1 MMGALNEPE
10 VLVMMG
16 DALGKQVGFLGFC
29 LGFLALCATSAL
41 ADGPAG
47 EGAPA
52 LTVTSEQA
60 RLEDWPLLV
69 NANGSLAPWQEAV
82 IAAET
87 GGLRVVRIAVDVGSQ
102 VKRGEV
108 LAELAQDTVL
118 ADVALQ
124 QARVAQ
130 AEAALSEA
138 RANGARARELSGKAS
153 MSEQQT
159 KQYLV
164 AEESARANLAAAQAQ
179 LKSQQ
184 IRLEQTQVR
193 APDDGS
199 IASRSAT
206 LGSVVQA
213 GSELFRLVRQNR
225 VEWRAEVTA
234 EQLALVQ
241 PGQPVQVR
249 LPDGGAVAGRVR
261 VAAPTFDPVTRLA
274 LVYVDLPEP
283 GNARAGLFARGEIQ
297 VGSAPARTL
306 PEAALVVRDGNVFLF
321 EIDSDQHLIQHK
333 VITGRRLGGRVE
345 IRTGLP
351 DGAAVVASG
360 GAFLN
365 DGDRVRVAAGPAGG
379 H

>member
-1 MMGALNEPE
+1 
-10 VLVMMG
+10 MMG
-16 DALGKQVGFLGFC
+16 DALGKQEGFLGFC

-297 VGSAPARTL
+297 VGSALARTL

-345 IRTGLP
+345 IRAGLP
-351 DGAAVVASG
+351 DGASVVASG

-365 DGDRVRVAAGPAGG
+365 DGDRVRVAAGPPDG